1 MHEPIP
7 VGGMTVTF
15 HATRHETDGA
25 LDIFELTIPTGASVV
40 IPHTHHNYDEWILGI
55 DGITTWTLN
64 GEIVLLHPKESL
76 FIERGTPHFFANVH
90 EEMGR
95 VICLQTPGVM
105 GPEYYRE
112 IARHYSSESPDVAA
126 IGEVM
131 NRYGVEPLV
140 HR

>member
-15 HATRHETDGA
+15 HTTHHETDGA
-25 LDIFELTIPTGASVV
+25 LDAFELTIPPGASVV
-40 IPHTHHNYDEWILGI
+40 VPHTHHNYDEWIMGI

-64 GEIVLLHPKESL
+64 GEIVLLHPMESI
-76 FIERGTPHFFANVH
+76 FIARGTPHFFANVH

-95 VICLQTPGVM
+95 VFCLQTPGVM

-112 IARHYSSESPDVAA
+112 IARYYRNESPDVAA
-126 IGEVM
+126 ISEVM
-131 NRYGVEPLV
+131 NRYGVEPLL